1 LVVSSKPDTTYMKE
15 PKKLPFVPGKP
26 EKEVDSELRFHLETR
41 IQANIAAGMSPEQAR
56 QAAME
61 RFGDVAGVREECA
74 RLLAEERKTDARR
87 EWFED
92 LKQDLVFAAR
102 AALRAPVFTAL
113 AVVTLALGIGANAA
127 VFGVVK
133 SVLLNSLPY
142 VDADRLMRV
151 RSPIKALGDERG
163 SLSAGTIS
171 DLRERQKSFT
181 SFGAWLSERDMIHD
195 TGDQPQIVK
204 ARWVEPSLFTTLGV
218 RPILG
223 SMFTDADGM
232 RDTAYNVMIPW
243 HTWQQVF
250 GGAGDVVGKTV
261 RLNNITRTVVG
272 VLPRGFVMPEDGA
285 DYYMPMNI
293 APYMRDPIAVRGSHN
308 FGMVGR
314 LKPGVTP
321 EAAAAELNT
330 IGDELEKLY
339 PKDNLG
345 IGLMGRPL
353 RDAMVGDTRKPLL
366 VLLASAGLVLLI
378 TCANLAGAL
387 LSRTLSRRKEFA
399 VRVALGAGRGRIVRQ
414 LLTESVLLAAAGAIA
429 GVALATTLLGALRG
443 LSLRAIPNYAD
454 LSLDG
459 GAVLFTFGLALV
471 TGIAFGLGPALSVG
485 RANVQG
491 TLRDETRGSTESVRS
506 RRMRGML
513 VAGQIALCVSLLAA
527 AGLLARSLWT
537 IVNAPMGFDSER
549 MLTFTVPLPGRYNAS
564 GPRLAF
570 KQDFEERL
578 RALPGVTGVAIAG
591 GMPTRIG
598 NSNGIFLRSRPWEA
612 NEPVPFIT
620 TSRVNDDFF
629 RTMGIPLLAGRTFNS
644 SDLATGSPVMVITD
658 AFAKKYF
665 PNGDALGQQVQ
676 WGPPNPDVP
685 WTTIVGITGN
695 VRNSPL
701 ALAPEPMMFFSQ
713 RQQPFGEAF
722 GVRVDGDPTALSASI
737 RATLKAID
745 PGLPMHQVKTMDDLV
760 AEGFAAQKLPVMLM
774 AAFGLLALLLASV
787 GVYAMFTSMAAA
799 REREFSV
806 RIALG
811 ASRRSVAALVLR
823 QGGVW
828 MAVGLGIGA
837 GGIFAAARLVSSQ
850 LHGVPAFDPLT
861 IGAAVL
867 ILLACAGI
875 ALMVPVRRATQA
887 DPITVLR

>member
-1 LVVSSKPDTTYMKE
+1 
-15 PKKLPFVPGKP
+15 
-26 EKEVDSELRFHLETR
+26 
-41 IQANIAAGMSPEQAR
+41 
-56 QAAME
+56 
-61 RFGDVAGVREECA
+61 
-74 RLLAEERKTDARR
+74 
-87 EWFED
+87 
-92 LKQDLVFAAR
+92 
-102 AALRAPVFTAL
+102 
-113 AVVTLALGIGANAA
+113 
-127 VFGVVK
+127 
-133 SVLLNSLPY
+133 
-142 VDADRLMRV
+142 
-151 RSPIKALGDERG
+151 
-163 SLSAGTIS
+163 
-171 DLRERQKSFT
+171 
-181 SFGAWLSERDMIHD
+181 MIHD
-195 TGDQPQIVK
+195 AGDQPQIVK

-223 SMFTDADGM
+223 SIFKDEDGL
-232 RDTAYNVMIPW
+232 RDTAFNVMIPW

-261 RLNNITRTVVG
+261 RLNNIARTVVG
-272 VLPRGFVMPEDGA
+272 VLPRGFVMPEEGA
-285 DYYMPMNI
+285 DYYMPVNI
-293 APYMRDPIAVRGSHN
+293 APFMRDPISVRGSHN

-321 EAAAAELNT
+321 EAARAELNK
-330 IGDELEKLY
+330 IGDELETLY
-339 PKDNLG
+339 AKDNLG
-345 IGLMGRPL
+345 IGLTARPL
-353 RDAMVGDTRKPLL
+353 RDAIVGDTRKPLL

-414 LLTESVLLAAAGAIA
+414 LLTESVVLAVVGGIA

-454 LSLDG
+454 LSLDT
-459 GAVLFTFGLALV
+459 GAALVTFALALL
-471 TGIAFGLGPALSVG
+471 TGIAFGLGPALSIG
-485 RANVQG
+485 RADPQG

-537 IVNAPMGFDSER
+537 IVNAPMGFSAER
-549 MLTFTVPLPGRYNAS
+549 MLTFTVPLPGRYNAATA
-564 GPRLAF
+564 RFAF
-570 KQDFEERL
+570 KQDFEQRL
-578 RALPGVTGVAIAG
+578 KALPGVTGVAISNS
-591 GMPTRIG
+591 MPTRIQ
-598 NSNGIFLRSRPWEA
+598 NSNGIFLQSRPWEA

-620 TSRVNDDFF
+620 TSRVNDDYF
-629 RTMGIPLLAGRTFNS
+629 RTLGIRLVDGRTFNS
-644 SDLATGSPVMVITD
+644 SDLPDGTPVMVITD

-665 PNGDALGQQVQ
+665 PNGDAVGQQVR
-676 WGPPNPDVP
+676 WGPPDPNQP
-685 WTTIVGITGN
+685 WTTVIGVVGN

-713 RQQPFGEAF
+713 RQAPFGEAF
-722 GVRVDGDPTALSASI
+722 GIRTSGDPTALAASI
-737 RATLKAID
+737 RATLRAID
-745 PGLPMHQVKTMDDLV
+745 PGLPMHQVKTMEALV

-774 AAFGLLALLLASV
+774 AAFGALALLLASV

-811 ASRRSVAALVLR
+811 ASRASVASLVLR
-823 QGGVW
+823 QGGLW
-828 MAVGLGIGA
+828 MSIGLAMGAAGIYV
-837 GGIFAAARLVSSQ
+837 AARLVSTQ
-850 LHGVPAFDPLT
+850 LHGVRAFDPMT
-861 IGAAVL
+861 IAGAVL
-867 ILLACAGI
+867 VLLACAGV

>member
-1 LVVSSKPDTTYMKE
+1 MKE
-15 PKKLPFVPGKP
+15 PRKIPFVPGKP
-26 EKEVDSELRFHLETR
+26 EKEVDSELRFHLEAR
-41 IQANIAAGMSPEQAR
+41 IQANIDAGMSPEQAR

-61 RFGDVAGVREECA
+61 RFGDVAGVRDECA

-87 EWFED
+87 EWFDD
-92 LKQDLVFAAR
+92 LGQDVRFAAR

-113 AVVTLALGIGANAA
+113 AIVTLALGIGANAA

-142 VDADRLMRV
+142 ADADRLMRV
-151 RSPIKALGDERG
+151 RSPIKALGEDRG

-171 DLRERQKSFT
+171 DLRERQKSF
-181 SFGAWLSERDMIHD
+181 SEFGAWLSERDMIHD
-195 TGDQPQIVK
+195 SGDQPQIVK

-218 RPILG
+218 RPVLG
-223 SMFTDADGM
+223 SIFTDADGL
-232 RDTAYNVMIPW
+232 RDTAYAVMIPW

-261 RLNNITRTVVG
+261 RLNNIARTVVG
-272 VLPRGFVMPEDGA
+272 VLPRDFVMPEEGA
-285 DYYMPMNI
+285 DYYMPVNI
-293 APYMRDPIAVRGSHN
+293 APFMRDPIGVRGSHN

-321 EAAAAELNT
+321 EAANAELNT

-353 RDAMVGDTRKPLL
+353 RDAIVGDTRKPLL
-366 VLLASAGLVLLI
+366 VLLASAALVLLI

-414 LLTESVLLAAAGAIA
+414 LLTESVLLSIAGALA

-459 GAVLFTFGLALV
+459 VAISVTFLLALI
-471 TGIAFGLGPALSVG
+471 TGVAFGLGPALSIG

-537 IVNAPMGFDSER
+537 IVNAPMGFETDR
-549 MLTFTVPLPGRYNAS
+549 MLTFTIPLPGRYNA
-564 GPRLAF
+564 PTTRLAF
-570 KQDFEERL
+570 KDDLAQRL
-578 RALPGVTGVAIAG
+578 RALPGVTGVAIGG
-591 GMPTRIG
+591 GMPTKIL
-598 NSNGIFLRSRPWEA
+598 NSNGIFLQSRPWEA

-620 TSRVNDDFF
+620 TSRVNDDWF
-629 RTMGIPLLAGRTFNS
+629 RTMGVPLLAGRTFNS
-644 SDLATGSPVMVITD
+644 SDLPAGTPAMVITD

-665 PNGDALGQQVQ
+665 PNGDALGQQVR
-676 WGPPNPDVP
+676 WGPPNPNQP
-685 WTTIVGITGN
+685 WVTVIGIVGN
-695 VRNSPL
+695 VRNNPL

-722 GVRVDGDPTALSASI
+722 GIRTSGDPTALIASV
-737 RATLKAID
+737 RTTLKAID
-745 PGLPMHQVKTMDDLV
+745 PGLPMHQVKTLESLV

-787 GVYAMFTSMAAA
+787 GVYAMFTSMAVA

-811 ASRRSVAALVLR
+811 ASRGSVAGLVLR
-823 QGGVW
+823 QGGLW
-828 MAVGLGIGA
+828 MLIGLAIGA
-837 GGIFAAARLVSSQ
+837 GGIYAAARLVSTQ
-850 LHGVPAFDPLT
+850 LHGVPAFDPMT
-861 IGAAVL
+861 IGGAVVVL
-867 ILLACAGI
+867 LVCAGVALLA
-875 ALMVPVRRATQA
+875 PVRRATQA

>member
-1 LVVSSKPDTTYMKE
+1 MKE
-15 PKKLPFVPGKP
+15 PRKIPFVPSKP
-26 EKEVDSELRFHLETR
+26 EKEVDSELRFHLEAR
-41 IQANIAAGMSPEQAR
+41 IQTNIAAGMSPEQAR
-56 QAAME
+56 HAAME
-61 RFGDVAGVREECA
+61 RFGDVAGVRDECA
-74 RLLAEERKTDARR
+74 RLLTEERKTHARR

-92 LKQDLVFAAR
+92 LRQDLRFAVR

-142 VDADRLMRV
+142 ADADRLMRI
-151 RSPIKALGDERG
+151 RSPIKALGEDRG
-163 SLSAGTIS
+163 ALSAGTIS
-171 DLRERQKSFT
+171 DLRERQKSFS

-195 TGDQPQIVK
+195 SGDQPQIVK

-218 RPILG
+218 RPLLG
-223 SMFTDADGM
+223 SIFTDADGM

-272 VLPRGFVMPEDGA
+272 VLPRGFVMAEEGA
-285 DYYMPMNI
+285 DYYMPVNI
-293 APYMRDPIAVRGSHN
+293 ALYMRDPIGVRGSHN

-321 EAAAAELNT
+321 EAANVELNT

-339 PKDNLG
+339 AKDNLG

-353 RDAMVGDTRKPLL
+353 RDAIVGDTRKPLL

-387 LSRTLSRRKEFA
+387 LSRTISRRKEFA
-399 VRVALGAGRGRIVRQ
+399 VRVALGAGRGRLVRQ
-414 LLTESVLLAAAGAIA
+414 LLTESVLLAVAGAFA
-429 GVALATTLLGALRG
+429 GIALAMMLLGSLRG
-443 LSLRAIPNYAD
+443 LSLQAIPNYAD
-454 LSLDG
+454 LSLDA
-459 GAVLFTFGLALV
+459 GAIVFTVVMALI
-471 TGIAFGLGPALSVG
+471 TGAAFGLGPALSVG

-527 AGLLARSLWT
+527 AGLLARSLWS
-537 IVNAPMGFDSER
+537 IANAPMGFDADR
-549 MLTFTVPLPGRYNAS
+549 MLTFTVPLPGRYNA
-564 GPRLAF
+564 PTTRLAF
-570 KQDFEERL
+570 KEDLEERVK
-578 RALPGVTGVAIAG
+578 ALPGVTGVAIG
-591 GMPTRIG
+591 TGMPTKIG
-598 NSNGIFLRSRPWEA
+598 NSNGIFLQSRPWEA
-612 NEPVPFIT
+612 NEAVPFIT

-629 RTMGIPLLAGRTFNS
+629 RTLGIPLLAGRTFNT
-644 SDLATGSPVMVITD
+644 SDIATGTPVMVITD

-665 PNGDALGQQVQ
+665 PSGDAVGQQVR
-676 WGPPNPDVP
+676 WGPPDPDQP
-685 WTTIVGITGN
+685 WTTVIGVVGN
-695 VRNSPL
+695 VRNDPL
-701 ALAPEPMMFFSQ
+701 ALAMEPMMFFSQ
-713 RQQPFGEAF
+713 RQVPFGEAF
-722 GVRVDGDPTALSASI
+722 GVRTSGDPNALIASI
-737 RATLKAID
+737 RATFKSID
-745 PGLPMHQVKTMDDLV
+745 PGLPMHQVKTMEDLV

-774 AAFGLLALLLASV
+774 GAFGLLALLLASV

-811 ASRRSVAALVLR
+811 ASRSSVAGLVLR
-823 QGGVW
+823 QGGLW
-828 MAVGLGIGA
+828 MVIGLAIGA
-837 GGIFAAARLVSSQ
+837 GGIYAAARLVSTQ
-850 LHGVPAFDPLT
+850 LHGVPAFDPMT
-861 IGAAVL
+861 VGAAVL
-867 ILLACAGI
+867 VLLACAGV